1 MAKAFD
7 PFTRPELLSKTSR
20 ACEIDR
26 LDRIY
31 QGKQYEGRPNWW
43 TGKRGPNDSK
53 EAPIQERKPCVVYKL
68 PKAAVQQVVRFLFG
82 DKRFP
87 SISLESTEET
97 QSDSFYPKLSEDE
110 TTQVNTWIAD
120 LVEHA
125 NLQPNTRAV
134 ATKAISCRTAVV
146 VLEVDKGE
154 FRVTLPSPQHCWAKF
169 VNDDPAREVERLL
182 WVYEFEKEVAD
193 EAGRPTTKRH
203 LFRREWDAQGVSIYE
218 DTELKIDGTV
228 EWPAPR
234 KEPHGLS
241 FCPVLWIRNE
251 AEYSTGVDGNSLYQ
265 DMGEEFEALD
275 MVLSRRH
282 QGIIYLGTPQLVET
296 SEQLDKG
303 PDATGRTADPVGAY
317 ATKQGSVN
325 QASGRSARRSG
336 PEYVWVYEGKSVDV
350 KLLETSGK
358 AFEVGTAH
366 VNDIRSRILETMG
379 VVLTSMAD
387 TVSRVSVGAEMSARF
402 LALAH
407 APLLALVQEYR
418 HTWWP
423 HGLRSII
430 SMLMRMTAELG
441 ASSQTILIPNTATV
455 APILAR
461 FKGDEGWTTPR
472 MKPSWGR
479 FFEPSSDELKVSV
492 DAAVAARDGRVIA
505 NRTAVEHTAHEFGV
519 EDVEVEIEEIEED
532 AAEAQVQAQEQLETE
547 QRALHDIAAS
557 VSGQKPGANRGGGG
571 EKPPS
576 TPGGGSGGPAAPA
589 KKARRRGRR
598 GGKSR
603 SSSATP

>member
-7 PFTRPELLSKTSR
+7 PFERPELLSKTAR
-20 ACEIDR
+20 ACEIDI

-31 QGKQYEGRPNWW
+31 DGRQYEGRPNWW
-43 TGKRGPNDSK
+43 TGKRGPQDST
-53 EAPIQERKPCVVYKL
+53 EAPIQERKPCVIYKL

-87 SISLESTEET
+87 SIALESTEET
-97 QSDSFYPKLSEDE
+97 DSVYPRLSEEEVD
-110 TTQVNTWIAD
+110 TVNTWIAD
-120 LVEHA
+120 LIEHA
-125 NLQPNTRAV
+125 NLQPNMRAI
-134 ATKAISCRTAVV
+134 ANRAIACRTAVV
-146 VLEVDKGE
+146 VLEVDRGE
-154 FRVTLPSPQHCWAKF
+154 FRVTLPKPQHCWAKF
-169 VNDDPAREVERLL
+169 EQDDPTKEVERLL
-182 WVYEFEKEVAD
+182 WVYEFDKQIAD
-193 EAGRPTTKRH
+193 ESGRPTTKRH
-203 LFRREWDAQGVSIYE
+203 LFRREWDKQAVYIYE
-218 DTELKIDGTV
+218 DAELKLDGTV
-228 EWPAPR
+228 EWPTPR
-234 KEPHGLS
+234 VEPHGLS

-251 AEYSTGVDGNSLYQ
+251 AEYAQGIDGNSLYQ

-282 QGIIYLGTPQLVET
+282 QGIVHLGSPQLVET

-303 PDATGRTADPVGAY
+303 PDATGKTVDPVAAY
-317 ATKQGSVN
+317 ATKHGTVN
-325 QASGRSARRSG
+325 HSAGRTARRTG
-336 PEYVWVYEGKSVDV
+336 PEYVWVYEGKNVSVS
-350 KLLETSGK
+350 LLETSGK
-358 AFEVGTAH
+358 AFEVGTLH

-387 TVSRVSVGAEMSARF
+387 TISRVTVGGEMSARF

-423 HGLRSII
+423 HGLRRVL
-430 SMLMRMTAELG
+430 SMLMRMTAELAG
-441 ASSQTILIPNTATV
+441 SGQTLTIPNTAKA

-461 FKGDEGWTTPR
+461 FQGPDGWITPR

-479 FFEPSSDELKVSV
+479 FFEPSSSELKTSV

-505 NRTAVEHTAHEFGV
+505 NRTAVEHAAHEFGV
-519 EDVEVEIEEIEED
+519 DDVEVEIEEIEED
-532 AAEAQVQAQEQLETE
+532 AATAQQQAQEQLENE
-547 QRALHDIAAS
+547 QRALHNIAAS
-557 VSGQKPGANRGGGG
+557 INGEKPGADRAGGREKPPGNAGGGG
-571 EKPPS
+571 
-576 TPGGGSGGPAAPA
+576 GGAGPAP

-603 SSSATP
+603 GASATP